1 MATASHPRRRPPGA
15 ARGQVP
21 VTRRF
26 LLARPV
32 RTAAGAGGIGL
43 ALMLMLL
50 LAGLWAGVQDRVTT
64 FDDNLG
70 ADLVVVPAGTRNL
83 FADPGVLPAPAVEEV
98 AAIPGVDAAA
108 PLRTMYQILELP
120 HGKAAVAAV
129 ASDPAGGLGGPWAF
143 TAGRAPGADDEVAV
157 DAVFADQH
165 GLALGDR
172 LPVLGHSM
180 RVVGLTDDTALFM
193 TPLLFTTT
201 NGMDR
206 MLRAT
211 GTTGAVL
218 VTTSDPAGVADRLEA
233 AGFTVRN
240 PAQLREAS
248 LQLATDIY
256 GSPVRLMVGVAFAAG
271 TLIVA
276 LVAYTQVTEQQR
288 QLGVLKA
295 LGATPGRL
303 RRIAVSETAVL
314 TGLGAITAVVLLLA
328 TRELLAWWRPAFPVV
343 LTPTTIVQTAA
354 AAAVMAVLAAWLPAR
369 QLSRID
375 AASAFRSG
383 R

>member
-1 MATASHPRRRPPGA
+1 MATATHARRRRPGA
-15 ARGQVP
+15 ARGPVP

-32 RTAAGAGGIGL
+32 RTAAGAVGIGL

-83 FADPGVLPAPAVEEV
+83 FADPGVLPAPAVEAV

-143 TAGRAPGADDEVAV
+143 TAGRAPRADDEVAV

-165 GLALGDR
+165 SLTLGDR
-172 LPVLGHSM
+172 LPMLGHPM

-201 NGMDR
+201 TGMDR

-233 AGFTVRN
+233 AGFTVRT
-240 PAQLREAS
+240 PAQLHEAS
-248 LQLATDIY
+248 LQLATNIY

-271 TLIVA
+271 TLVVA

-314 TGLGAITAVVLLLA
+314 TGLGALTAVVLLLA

-354 AAAVMAVLAAWLPAR
+354 AAVVMTVLAAWLPAR
-369 QLSRID
+369 RLSRID